1 MSLPFKTA
9 WTIARRDLNA
19 RFRGLRLLLVCIF
32 LGTAALAAIGTLT
45 SAIERELASSGQE
58 LLGGDL
64 EVEIWQRDLAPDQ
77 RAALAE
83 YGEVSSGFRLQAMA
97 STAQAAAPIEL
108 KAVDAKW
115 PMFGALVLADG
126 RKVGAPSG
134 NNAWIAQTAIDRLG
148 IAVGDSFTVGTA
160 TLTAAGVIKDEP
172 DRLSEGFQMGPT
184 VIVAQDVPAAAGL
197 LQPGALYQSKHRVA
211 FANPARDPKAVEEA
225 LTDAFPNAGFDIR
238 TRDRA
243 SP

>member
-77 RAALAE
+77 RAALAAQ
-83 YGEVSSGFRLQAMA
+83 GGGRQMA
-97 STAQAAAPIEL
+97 DVRRA
-108 KAVDAKW
+108 
-115 PMFGALVLADG
+115 GAG
-126 RKVGAPSG
+126 
-134 NNAWIAQTAIDRLG
+134 
-148 IAVGDSFTVGTA
+148 
-160 TLTAAGVIKDEP
+160 
-172 DRLSEGFQMGPT
+172 
-184 VIVAQDVPAAAGL
+184 
-197 LQPGALYQSKHRVA
+197 
-211 FANPARDPKAVEEA
+211 
-225 LTDAFPNAGFDIR
+225 
-238 TRDRA
+238 
-243 SP
+243 